1 MLSFLFT
8 SHVYQKVCVRA
19 VCTQTTAW
27 MSLTPTMCHVVPSSL
42 TSRTTSW
49 RWKASRP
56 SSLTARPQ
64 PTPRPPTACTKY
76 WSTTPS
82 PSPLTWIQGAPP
94 STCRALLSFSFSL
107 PLFLCL
113 YTRPSVFI
121 CIFASYTNIY
131 LIKSYILVS
140 STSCHVKSSVLFRV
154 LQFGNTPR

>member
-1 MLSFLFT
+1 MNTASIYSSANVLTIKLNLSAEFKVRYSHPLKMWGGCLAVLAFLFT
-8 SHVYQKVCVRA
+8 SHVYQKVFVRA

-56 SSLTARPQ
+56 SSLTARPR

-82 PSPLTWIQGAPP
+82 PSPPTWIQGAPP
-94 STCRALLSFSFSL
+94 SILVPYFLSLSHSIYFFVSTPVLLS
-107 PLFLCL
+107 
-113 YTRPSVFI
+113 
-121 CIFASYTNIY
+121 
-131 LIKSYILVS
+131 
-140 STSCHVKSSVLFRV
+140 SSVS
-154 LQFGNTPR
+154 